1 MARFK
6 EMVTGRKVQ
15 GGSTLLDFPAESQ
28 EGSDTGEHDG
38 YSLQETPQRSFEV
51 PDVLEDHVMPFDEV
65 RMVPDSPT
73 AIKVLLTQLIPL
85 RLYEVP
91 DVLKV
96 HEAPSGEVRIVPE
109 KPTPTK
115 VLFPYVTSLI
125 SLFVPDVLDVH
136 EVPSVEV
143 LMSLPLHLIQCLN
156 SKTTLINFDNTIIT
170 SATCIIIPPP
180 LCNTQR

>member
-1 MARFK
+1 
-6 EMVTGRKVQ
+6 
-15 GGSTLLDFPAESQ
+15 
-28 EGSDTGEHDG
+28 
-38 YSLQETPQRSFEV
+38 
-51 PDVLEDHVMPFDEV
+51 
-65 RMVPDSPT
+65 
-73 AIKVLLTQLIPL
+73 LIPL

-96 HEAPSGEVRIVPE
+96 HEAPSGEVRMVPE

-143 LMSLPLHLIQCLN
+143 LMSLPLHLI
-156 SKTTLINFDNTIIT
+156 
-170 SATCIIIPPP
+170 
-180 LCNTQR
+180 